1 MVEQHVE
8 ALTRARIPSRRT
20 GRRRDRHGRGL
31 RGPLL
36 PPLLPGARTRAE
48 LFDELVLAVV
58 ERLERRLGR
67 DLDGVEF
74 AVEEVPPSAPAPW
87 EHGAVPL
94 GRYFPADAAAGLSH
108 RIVVY
113 RRPVVGRADSPDD
126 AGELVRDVLV
136 EQIAHMLGRHPEDID
151 PDYER

>member
-1 MVEQHVE
+1 MVEQHGTDIARV
-8 ALTRARIPSRRT
+8 ALPSRRT

-36 PPLLPGARTRAE
+36 SPLLPGARTRSE
-48 LFDELVLAVV
+48 QFDDIVLAAV

-67 DLDGVEF
+67 ELDGVEF

-94 GRYFPADAAAGLSH
+94 GRYFPADLAAGLTH
-108 RIVVY
+108 RVVVY
-113 RRPVVGRADSPDD
+113 RRPVLARTEGADDV
-126 AGELVRDVLV
+126 AALVRDVLV
-136 EQIAHMLGRHPEDID
+136 EQIGHMLGRDPEDID
-151 PDYER
+151 PDYES

>member
-1 MVEQHVE
+1 M
-8 ALTRARIPSRRT
+8 
-20 GRRRDRHGRGL
+20 

-48 LFDELVLAVV
+48 QFDELVLGVV

-74 AVEEVPPSAPAPW
+74 AVEEVPPSSPAPW

-113 RRPVVGRADSPDD
+113 RRPVIARAEGRDELGA
-126 AGELVRDVLV
+126 LVRDVLV
-136 EQIAHMLGRHPEDID
+136 EQIAQLLGRSPEDVD
-151 PDYER
+151 PDYED